1 MSKIK
6 IPVEAE
12 FDFEEIFDKCYSKVD
27 KREFLLLFI
36 NSLEDEDLYNEL
48 RERNADMEELE
59 ELYNIN
65 N

>member
-6 IPVEAE
+6 IPAEVE
-12 FDFEEIFDKCYSKVD
+12 FDFEEIFDERYSKVD

-36 NSLEDEDLYNEL
+36 SSLEDEDLYTEL
-48 RERNADMEELE
+48 RERGADMEELE

>member
-12 FDFEEIFDKCYSKVD
+12 FDFEEIFDERYSKVD
-27 KREFLLLFI
+27 KREFLLLYI
-36 NSLEDEDLYNEL
+36 SSLEDLDLYNEL
-48 RERNADMEELE
+48 RERGADMEELE
-59 ELYNIN
+59 ETYNIN